1 MIDDRRVG
9 KNKIMIKNMSKS
21 KSMNKSRSKNKN
33 KNKIKNKNQ
42 ILEPTCMGTCPNS
55 FFFVFFVDA
64 KDFSQ
69 TLVILSSM
77 FNLPIFKYATAH

>member
-1 MIDDRRVG
+1 MIDNRRVG

-21 KSMNKSRSKNKN
+21 KSMNKSRSRNKN

-55 FFFVFFVDA
+55 FFFVDA

-77 FNLPIFKYATAH
+77 FNLPIFKYATTH